1 MQEKDPKQK
10 TKECHIPSDEEI
22 SDLADLYR
30 IFGDTTRLRIL
41 FALFDQERSGSE
53 IAEALDMTTSA
64 VSHQLAVL
72 RMAKL
77 VSFRRDGKQIIYA
90 LADEHVHTIIA
101 VGRDHIEE

>member
-1 MQEKDPKQK
+1 MQDR
-10 TKECHIPSDEEI
+10 KECRIPEEQEI
-22 SDLADLYR
+22 EGLADLFK

-41 FALFDQERSGSE
+41 FALFDDERSVSE
-53 IAEALDMTTSA
+53 IAEALDMTQSA

-77 VSFRRDGKQIIYA
+77 VSARRDGKQIFYS

-101 VGRDHIEE
+101 VGREHIEE